1 MEIIE
6 GLNPKEVISWE
17 TINVQMYIYFSIWFS
32 FLEWIIRRDMCSGN
46 TGWLNDWMDDSAIA
60 KHKII
65 L

>member
-6 GLNPKEVISWE
+6 GLNPKEVTPWE

-32 FLEWIIRRDMCSGN
+32 FLGWTMRRDMCSGN
-46 TGWLNDWMDDSAIA
+46 TGWLNDRMDDSAIA